1 MHKKVNPIPEGYR
14 TITPHLSLKD
24 AARAIQFYKDA
35 FDAIEIK
42 RHNTDDGQ
50 VLHAVIKIGDSLVMI
65 ANEFPDQSCG
75 ISSPQS
81 LKGTTTL
88 LHLYLEDVDAT
99 FDRAVAAGAKVMMPM
114 TNMFWGDRYGQLED
128 PFGHAWALSMH
139 IFDVSD
145 EDMPNEV

>member
-1 MHKKVNPIPEGYR
+1 MTKKVHPIRDGYR

-24 AARAIQFYKDA
+24 AVKGIEFYKDA
-35 FDAIEIK
+35 FGAIEIE
-42 RHNTDDGQ
+42 RHTSEDGQ
-50 VLHAVIKIGDSLVMI
+50 VLHAVIKIGDSLLMI
-65 ANEFPDQSCG
+65 ANEFPDQNCG

-88 LHLYLEDVDAT
+88 LHLYLEDVDVV

-139 IFDVSD
+139 IFDA
-145 EDMPNEV
+145 E